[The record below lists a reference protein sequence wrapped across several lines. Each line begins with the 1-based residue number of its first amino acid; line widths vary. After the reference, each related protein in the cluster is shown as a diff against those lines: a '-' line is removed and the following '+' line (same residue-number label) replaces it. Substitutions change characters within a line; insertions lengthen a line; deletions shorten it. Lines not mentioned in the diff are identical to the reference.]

1 MKSWIEWYKDFR
13 ETHPTMS
20 SLISFLKG
28 LLIGLIVTWLFCASM
43 RPAQAANEYLNSYG
57 QHCSSATLDPYI
69 EYNVDES
76 SNNDN
81 YKSDTNRGTVG
92 IRLSIPLGTTCTKE
106 YKETII
112 KNELLRQQL
121 EMLKM
126 CARYKDLDLGPEFAE
141 VKEMCAGVN
150 KKRTKETN

>member
-1 MKSWIEWYKDFR
+1 MNDWIEWYKEFR

-28 LLIGLIVTWLFCASM
+28 LLIGLIVTWLFCATM

-57 QHCSSATLDPYI
+57 QHCSSATLEPYI

-92 IRLSIPLGTTCTKE
+92 LRLSIPLGSTCSKK
-106 YKETII
+106 YKKVFTE
-112 KNELLRQQL
+112 NELLRQQL
-121 EMLKM
+121 ELLKL
-126 CARYKDLDLGPEFAE
+126 CARYQDLELGEAFAE
-141 VKEMCAGVN
+141 VRDKCAQVSKKEES
-150 KKRTKETN
+150 KDK